1 MTKSELFVQL
11 IKSYMDMYERGRDL
25 EVALQKINI
34 DNVLMGLVPDD
45 FTVAFQDLL
54 EAHFGKVV
62 AEYFWLYTLDDLR
75 KVFVDNNPV
84 DVSTPELLAEYLEAV
99 ELL

>member
-1 MTKSELFVQL
+1 MTKSELYVQL
-11 IKSYMDMYERGRDL
+11 IKSYMDMYDRGHDL

-45 FTVAFQDLL
+45 FMAAFQDLL

-62 AEYFWLYTLDDLR
+62 AEYFWMYTLDDLR
-75 KVFVDNNPV
+75 EVFVDNNPV

>member
-11 IKSYMDMYERGRDL
+11 IKSYMDMYDRGRDL
-25 EVALQKINI
+25 EVALQKINQ

-45 FTVAFQDLL
+45 FAVAFQDLL
-54 EAHFGKVV
+54 KAHFGKVV
-62 AEYFWLYTLDDLR
+62 AEYFWLYALDDLR

-84 DVSTPELLAEYLEAV
+84 DVSTPELLADYLEAV